1 MTKISIKEVDNKFNV
16 VVDGHADFKK
26 FGKDI
31 VCAGVSTALTMTI
44 NALDNLGYNI
54 IGLEMSEGYSTF
66 TVESNDIT
74 RAIIKT
80 FKEVV
85 TQLSEEHPK
94 NVKIF

>member
-26 FGKDI
+26 YNSDI
-31 VCAGVSTALTMTI
+31 VCAGISTALTMTI

-74 RAIIKT
+74 AAIIKT
-80 FKEVV
+80 F
-85 TQLSEEHPK
+85 SEFAKQMSEDHPK
-94 NVKIF
+94 NVKNV